1 MNDLGAAPG
10 YVIRRTDDSDGALLA
25 EYVSKEVNEMSGVDL
40 VGFPIGTE
48 LVDTGVIRTDD

>member
-10 YVIRRTDDSDGALLA
+10 YVIRKTDDSDGALLA
-25 EYVSKEVNEMSGVDL
+25 EYVSKEVNEVPGVDL
-40 VGFPIGTE
+40 VGFSRGTE